1 MTITLDQ
8 FLDKVKKAKL
18 HWMMTDCG
26 LIRALDTRQ
35 CPIARLASD
44 PLASNFEAS
53 SGVYDAELGL
63 TKDTRR
69 TIVRAADRLVS
80 SDPAVYNFRLRLLK
94 ACQLK
99 ERY

>member
-35 CPIARLASD
+35 CPIARLVSD
-44 PLASNFEAS
+44 PFASNFEAS
-53 SGVYDAELGL
+53 SGAFDAELGL
-63 TKDTRR
+63 TEDTRR
-69 TIVRAADRLVS
+69 TIVRAADRMVTGP
-80 SDPAVYNFRLRLLK
+80 DVYNFRLRLLK